1 MRTVG
6 ERPVLTGEQAV
17 KLAGEQAVKPQ
28 ARPVLDW
35 ENAHL
40 FLELVRCKSFRAAAD
55 HVGLSVNALR
65 KRISGFEKALGVTLV
80 TRHVD
85 GVRVTAEGNKIL
97 VAANKME
104 EAARALMQA
113 RDSTDRTVAG
123 KVRFGVTEG
132 LGTLWIAPNL
142 VEFQRANPKLLL
154 DVNCAMRSAD
164 VLRMEVDIAVQLIRP
179 TAQELRVVKLGQM
192 HLVLFA
198 AQSYIDVYG
207 MPKTVADLQNHRI
220 VIQADEDDKW
230 QALYNRLFPGVNP
243 EGLVS
248 LRTNV
253 SSAHYWSIVNGAGL
267 GMLPTYVYTI
277 GAPLVPVVL
286 DVDLRISLDI
296 WMTYHVDAARI
307 PRVRRLADLL
317 IASFSPKEFP
327 WFRDEFIPPA
337 DLAKVYHGK
346 KLANPFNGFARLQK
360 RQ

>member
-1 MRTVG
+1 MRTSG
-6 ERPVLTGEQAV
+6 ERPVLVGEHA
-17 KLAGEQAVKPQ
+17 LGQ
-28 ARPVLDW
+28 ARKLLDW

-164 VLRMEVDIAVQLIRP
+164 VLR
-179 TAQELRVVKLGQM
+179 
-192 HLVLFA
+192 
-198 AQSYIDVYG
+198 
-207 MPKTVADLQNHRI
+207 
-220 VIQADEDDKW
+220 
-230 QALYNRLFPGVNP
+230 
-243 EGLVS
+243 
-248 LRTNV
+248 
-253 SSAHYWSIVNGAGL
+253 
-267 GMLPTYVYTI
+267 
-277 GAPLVPVVL
+277 
-286 DVDLRISLDI
+286 
-296 WMTYHVDAARI
+296 
-307 PRVRRLADLL
+307 
-317 IASFSPKEFP
+317 
-327 WFRDEFIPPA
+327 
-337 DLAKVYHGK
+337 
-346 KLANPFNGFARLQK
+346 
-360 RQ
+360 

>member
-1 MRTVG
+1 MRTTG
-6 ERPVLTGEQAV
+6 ERPVLVGEQA
-17 KLAGEQAVKPQ
+17 LNPQ
-28 ARPVLDW
+28 ARQFPDW

-40 FLELVRCKSFRAAAD
+40 FLELVRCRSFRAAAD

-65 KRISGFEKALGVTLV
+65 KRISGFEQSLGVTLV

-85 GVRVTAEGNKIL
+85 GVRLTAEGDKIL
-97 VAANKME
+97 AAANKME
-104 EAARALMQA
+104 EAARALIQA
-113 RDSTDRTVAG
+113 RDSTDLTVQG
-123 KVRFGVTEG
+123 KVRFGATEG

-164 VLRMEVDIAVQLIRP
+164 VLRMEVDVAVQLTRP
-179 TAQELRVVKLGQM
+179 TAQELKVVKLGRL
-192 HLVLFA
+192 HLVGFA

-207 MPKTVADLQNHRI
+207 KPRTLADLKDHRI
-220 VIQADEDDKW
+220 VIQADEDEQWK
-230 QALYNRLFPGVNP
+230 AMYNRIFPGVNP

-253 SSAHYWSIVNGAGL
+253 SSAHYWSIVNGAGI

-277 GAPLVPVVL
+277 GAPLVPIVL
-286 DVDLRISLDI
+286 EDVDVRVALDI

-317 IASFSPKEFP
+317 ISSFSPKQFP
-327 WFRDEFIPPA
+327 WFRDEFIPPQ
-337 DLAKVYHGK
+337 DLAQSYKGK
-346 KLANPFNGFARLQK
+346 ELSNPFAGFQRLQ
-360 RQ
+360 RQAG